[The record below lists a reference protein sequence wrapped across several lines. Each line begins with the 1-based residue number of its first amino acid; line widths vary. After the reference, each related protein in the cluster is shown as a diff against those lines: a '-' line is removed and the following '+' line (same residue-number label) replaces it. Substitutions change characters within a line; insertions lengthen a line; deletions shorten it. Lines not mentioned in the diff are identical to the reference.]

1 MRCSPRTWFIL
12 IALACSA
19 APAASQT
26 AQRSTIEGVILDPD
40 RRRDRQRESHLVG
53 AARTGRCEDGDR

>member
-26 AQRSTIEGVILDPD
+26 AQRSTIEGVILDPT
-40 RRRDRQRESHLVG
+40 G
-53 AARTGRCEDGDR
+53 AVIVNARVTLSGPRVPGRCEDGDR